1 MPGWRGRVQG
11 GLGKRGKPLP
21 QIISFKPD
29 TVSFKPQRVR
39 LGFWPEPKLWEKS
52 IEIAQLVTN
61 RGGGYPLANNLV
73 NVFSTLNVQLF
84 YRRSMLFHPNV
95 QRFQQQQKYTLQ
107 TWHLYDIPPFFGK
120 AIIWGPKLFENIFWR
135 AQWPLL
141 TCLTVVEITEMTTME
156 EFSGKWMQ
164 TSAQLYD
171 EFLKVRQ
178 KDKKTK
184 R

>member
-29 TVSFKPQRVR
+29 TVSFKPQWVR
-39 LGFWPEPKLWEKS
+39 LGFWSEPKLWEKS

-95 QRFQQQQKYTLQ
+95 QIFNNKKNTHYI
-107 TWHLYDIPPFFGK
+107 HDICMTFPLFFGN

-141 TCLTVVEITEMTTME
+141 TWLTVVEITEMTTME

-178 KDKKTK
+178 KDKKIK
-184 R
+184 C